1 MDNDML
7 VEVLPEPLVKV
18 LILNNGSN
26 ISIID
31 RRPDPQTQEEFL
43 QRAQEHDVAVQD
55 ALAKYA
61 AGTIATI
68 VPQGGNP

>member
-31 RRPDPQTQEEFL
+31 NRPEPQTQEEFI
-43 QRAQEHDVAVQD
+43 QRAQEHEVAIQD
-55 ALAKYA
+55 ALAQYA
-61 AGTIATI
+61 AGTITTI
-68 VPQGGNP
+68 NQQGS